1 MKTSN
6 KNYFKGLI
14 IGCGGAILLANG
26 ICLLTESV
34 RDIITMVKEQ
44 GYNIIDA
51 ILHIFGD
58 VFGLALLV
66 MGFFIIC
73 EGLRKTGTIRLF
85 QRKHPSVRICLK
97 TKRVR

>member
-1 MKTSN
+1 MKS
-6 KNYFKGLI
+6 YFKRLI
-14 IGCGGAILLANG
+14 IGVGGALLAGYG
-26 ICLLTESV
+26 IALLIEAIQK
-34 RDIITMVKEQ
+34 IIVVVTEQ
-44 GYNIIDA
+44 GYNAVDA

-58 VFGLALLV
+58 AFGLILLV